1 MEKLIFVFL
10 MVTIVSCKNNKE
22 ESVKKDAIVDSEI
35 IEPTKPNKFIVSI
48 ELKYSQ
54 SEDIKLFTN
63 DVFINN
69 NRSMSISIKEKV
81 TKSDNFKTVLLDFPE
96 DIKPDYQ
103 VGLSFGTKIVKTIE
117 IKNIRISYG
126 DVEFAF
132 TSQELNDYFVFNKF
146 IDYNPETGL
155 IQTKKADGRLNPI
168 MFLRGKI
175 MDKL

>member
-1 MEKLIFVFL
+1 MKKIAFIILIV
-10 MVTIVSCKNNKE
+10 MMSSCKNNTGEPPKE
-22 ESVKKDAIVDSEI
+22 DTAAETKI
-35 IEPTKPNKFIVSI
+35 IELAKPNKFSVTI

-54 SEDIKLFTN
+54 PEDIKLFSN

-69 NRSMSISIKEKV
+69 NRSMSISVKEKV
-81 TKSDNFKTVLLDFPE
+81 AKSDNFKTVLLDFPK

-103 VGLSFGTKIVKTIE
+103 VGVSFGTKVVKSIE
-117 IKNIRISYG
+117 IKSVRVSYG

-132 TSQELNDYFVFNKF
+132 TSQELNNYFVFNKF